1 METDTLAFWLTRL
14 GHHQAPLL
22 QDVGVHL
29 WAVLVGGLVSE
40 YDSAQLPSIPF
51 RYYHLCWLS
60 LLSSNLNFVKI
71 VPD

>member
-1 METDTLAFWLTRL
+1 
-14 GHHQAPLL
+14 L